1 LGDLMKIPKWN
12 PDSCNP
18 TVLKVSKII
27 CLYFEKNMKKSHP
40 YVSLI
45 ENYRCIFLNIYDH
58 VEKIWKIYLGE
69 LLPWKFA
76 MRNNLYF
83 NCRKMIKLRQLRTNL
98 VGHSSQYFLPCMRV
112 VGWTRGRAGPV
123 RLIVNWS

>member
-1 LGDLMKIPKWN
+1 MVLHFIQQIDMLNILTKGLDKLGDLMKIPKWN

-45 ENYRCIFLNIYDH
+45 ENYRCIFF
-58 VEKIWKIYLGE
+58 KYL
-69 LLPWKFA
+69 
-76 MRNNLYF
+76 
-83 NCRKMIKLRQLRTNL
+83 
-98 VGHSSQYFLPCMRV
+98 
-112 VGWTRGRAGPV
+112 
-123 RLIVNWS
+123 